1 LYCFKNKK
9 KIGEQGSICCSR
21 YYFFYTGL
29 CINQVFFFNKKQGYI
44 IHVNPIYFKSIEFK
58 SCFKM
63 TGVIF
68 KIFMHHWTS
77 FITRQIKTSDITKIK
92 KHKLSEYDINVEFND
107 GYRQSNDQYIF
118 FLSILFSI

>member
-1 LYCFKNKK
+1 
-9 KIGEQGSICCSR
+9 
-21 YYFFYTGL
+21 
-29 CINQVFFFNKKQGYI
+29 
-44 IHVNPIYFKSIEFK
+44 
-58 SCFKM
+58 M

-68 KIFMHHWTS
+68 KIFMHHWTP

-107 GYRQSNDQYIF
+107 GYRQSNDQCIF